1 MAIGAA
7 FFLDSESQL
16 RASLQGYEASAV
28 PTGAAA
34 PAGTQITFRTV
45 PDPPKIGDNELEAT
59 VKDAG
64 GKPIDDAEV
73 TVQFFMPAMPTM
85 NMPAMRSE
93 AKLTP
98 AGSGIYRGSGQV
110 MMAGRWDATVTVVRG
125 GQRLGTK
132 QLPVVAR

>member
-1 MAIGAA
+1 MKAFAA
-7 FFLDSESQL
+7 LLDRLVYTPSRNAKL
-16 RASLQGYEASAV
+16 ALMGHY
-28 PTGAAA
+28 
-34 PAGTQITFRTV
+34 FRTV
-45 PDPPKIGDNELEAT
+45 PDPAKTGDNELEAT

-98 AGSGIYRGSGQV
+98 AGGGIYRGSGQV